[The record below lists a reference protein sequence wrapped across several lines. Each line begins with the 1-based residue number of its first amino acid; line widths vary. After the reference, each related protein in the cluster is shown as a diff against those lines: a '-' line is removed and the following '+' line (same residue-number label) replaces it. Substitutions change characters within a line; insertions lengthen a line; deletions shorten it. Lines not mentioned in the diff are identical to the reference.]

1 MNVLEHQT
9 NRIPI
14 LITLTGAGPT
24 GLNTSDLVITMVDG
38 LGTVEAWTSG
48 DYTLTEV
55 DAINYPG
62 RYVITA
68 YPEADIVSTYL
79 TKNPGVGQLRISG
92 ASIDTQ
98 ILEVEVS
105 EALRHAREIH
115 RAAYE
120 RLEWNA
126 DESRWDLYDENDV
139 QVGYFTAQ
147 DANGNES
154 VIDGTHPVT
163 RLAFTAV

>member
-1 MNVLEHQT
+1 MNVLDNQS

-14 LITLTGAGPT
+14 LVTLTGVGPT
-24 GLNTSDLVITMVDG
+24 GLTPAALTISMVDG

-55 DAINYPG
+55 DASNYPG
-62 RYVITA
+62 RYVITD
-68 YPEADIVSTYL
+68 YPEQDIVSTYL
-79 TKNPGVGQLRISG
+79 TKHPGVGQLRISG
-92 ASIDTQ
+92 ASINTQ

-105 EALRHAREIH
+105 EASRHARETH
-115 RAAYE
+115 RFAYQ

-126 DESRWDLYDENDV
+126 DLSRWDLYDENDV
-139 QVGYFTAQ
+139 LFGYFTAQ
-147 DANGNES
+147 DANGNEA

>member
-24 GLNTSDLVITMVDG
+24 GLTPTGLTISMVDG

-55 DAINYPG
+55 DAISYPG
-62 RYVITA
+62 RYVITD
-68 YPEADIVSTYL
+68 YPKVDIVATYL
-79 TKNPGVGQLRISG
+79 TKNAGVGQLRIYG

-105 EALRHAREIH
+105 EALRHARETH
-115 RAAYE
+115 RAAYQ

-126 DESRWDLYDENDV
+126 DESRWDLYDENDALF
-139 QVGYFTAQ
+139 GYFTAQ
-147 DANGNES
+147 DANGSES

-163 RLAFTAV
+163 RLAFTAI